1 MGLMQRKMQNW
12 MADQKPLSIYFVMGE
27 ASGDILGSKLL
38 DAFKEINAEI
48 SPMGLGGER
57 MGEQGVES
65 LFDISELSVMGITG
79 VMVRLPNLM
88 KRIRQTT
95 ADVLKKRPDVLL
107 LIDSPEF
114 SYRVAKAVRKQAP
127 DIKIIKYVAPSVWAW
142 RPGRAA
148 KIAAYVDHVLA
159 ILPFEPEYME
169 RLGGPETTYVGHPL
183 SAEMPDIKTAD
194 KKKCSTPVKIL
205 TLPGSRRSEVKR
217 LMPRIGETLR
227 ILKERGMEFNVT
239 LPTLPKLEAE
249 VRDAAKEWNVSPD
262 IVLGDEARLTA
273 FREADL
279 ALAASGT
286 VTLEL
291 ALYKV
296 PMISIYKLD
305 AGAMAIRHMLK
316 GWTASLPNLIADYPF
331 IPERFNEYCHPQYMA
346 RMVERLVMNGEERN
360 IQLKGFDLVA
370 KRLKQDS
377 PSTLL
382 AAKKILEVVHK

>member
-1 MGLMQRKMQNW
+1 
-12 MADQKPLSIYFVMGE
+12 MAEKKPLSIYFIMGE
-27 ASGDILGSKLL
+27 ASGDILGATLL
-38 DAFKEINAEI
+38 DAFKEIHAKV
-48 SPMGLGGER
+48 SPIGLGGER
-57 MGEQGVES
+57 MKEKGIES

-79 VMVRLPNLM
+79 VIMRLPNLM
-88 KRIRQTT
+88 KRIRETT
-95 ADVLKKRPDVLL
+95 ADVLENRPDVLL

-127 DIKIIKYVAPSVWAW
+127 HIKIIKYVAPSVWAW

-148 KIAAYVDHVLA
+148 KIAGYVDHVLA
-159 ILPFEPEYME
+159 ILPFEPDYMA
-169 RLGGPETTYVGHPL
+169 RLGGPQTTYVGHPL
-183 SAEMPDIKTAD
+183 AANMPDIKTAD
-194 KKKCSTPVKIL
+194 KKKSGSPIKIVA
-205 TLPGSRRSEVKR
+205 LPGSRRSEVKR

-227 ILKERGMEFNVT
+227 ILEDRGMEFIVT
-239 LPTLPKLEAE
+239 LPTLPKLEVE
-249 VRDAAKEWNVSPD
+249 VREAVKEWNVTPD
-262 IVLGDEARLTA
+262 IKLGDEARLAA
-273 FREADL
+273 FREADF

-346 RMVERLVMNGEERN
+346 RMIERLVINGEERN
-360 IQLKGFDLVA
+360 IQLKGFDLVG

-382 AAKKILEVVHK
+382 AARKILEVANE

>member
-1 MGLMQRKMQNW
+1 MVST
-12 MADQKPLSIYFVMGE
+12 APLSVYFVMGE
-27 ASGDILGSKLL
+27 ASGDILGAKLL
-38 DAFKEINAEI
+38 DTFSEIKTDVSAI
-48 SPMGLGGER
+48 GLGGER
-57 MGEQGVES
+57 MMERGLES

-88 KRIRQTT
+88 KRIRQTI
-95 ADVLKKRPDVLL
+95 ADVLAKQPDVLL

-114 SYRVAKAVRKQAP
+114 SYRVAKSVRKQAP
-127 DIKIIKYVAPSVWAW
+127 HIKIIKYVAPSVWAW

-148 KIAAYVDHVLA
+148 KIATYVDHVLA
-159 ILPFEPEYME
+159 ILPFEPEYMQ

-183 SAEMPDIKTAD
+183 SAEIPDIKTVD
-194 KKKCSTPVKIL
+194 KKKCGSPIKLL

-217 LMPRIGETLR
+217 LMPRIGETSR
-227 ILKERGMEFNVT
+227 ILKERGMEFAIT
-239 LPTLPKLEAE
+239 LPTLPNLEAE
-249 VRDAAKEWNVSPD
+249 VREAVKDWNVQPN
-262 IVLGDEARLTA
+262 IVLGDEARLNA
-273 FREADL
+273 FRNADL

-331 IPERFNEYCHPQYMA
+331 IPERFNEYCHPQYVA
-346 RMVERLVMNGEERN
+346 RMVERLVVNGEERN

-370 KRLKQDS
+370 KRLKHDS
-377 PSTLL
+377 PSTML
-382 AAKKILEVVHK
+382 AAKKILEVAQK